1 MTMNWILVIYLQLLT
16 NSSDN
21 MITLRIAEILAERNI
36 SKTQFAEMMGV
47 KKQNVNLL
55 IETNNIQKL
64 EQIAEV
70 LGVDFSDL
78 IVDDKQPQDELNG
91 FVEYKGEIHRIKTK
105 ADLEKLLKIMI

>member
-1 MTMNWILVIYLQLLT
+1 
-16 NSSDN
+16 
-21 MITLRIAEILAERNI
+21 MITLRIAELLAERNI

-70 LGVDFSDL
+70 LGVNFSDL
-78 IVDDKQPQDELNG
+78 IIDDNQPQDELNG
-91 FVEYKGEIHRIKTK
+91 FVEYKGIVHRIRTK
-105 ADLEKLLKIMI
+105 EDLENLCKSIQ

>member
-1 MTMNWILVIYLQLLT
+1 
-16 NSSDN
+16 
-21 MITLRIAEILAERNI
+21 MITLRIAELLAERNI
-36 SKTQFAEMMGV
+36 SKSQFADMMGV

-70 LGVDFSDL
+70 LGVNFADL
-78 IVDDKQPQDELNG
+78 IVDDKQPQEELNG

-105 ADLEKLLKIMI
+105 TDLENLLRTMEE

>member
-1 MTMNWILVIYLQLLT
+1 MGFCHIFVIT
-16 NSSDN
+16 NQKSDN
-21 MITLRIAEILAERNI
+21 MITLRIAEILAERGI

-64 EQIAEV
+64 EQIAET
-70 LGVDFSDL
+70 LGVHLSDL

-91 FVEYKGEIHRIKTK
+91 FVEYKGEIHRIKTR
-105 ADLEKLLKIMI
+105 ADLVNLLKSMD

>member
-1 MTMNWILVIYLQLLT
+1 
-16 NSSDN
+16 
-21 MITLRIAEILAERNI
+21 MITLRIAELLAERNI
-36 SKTQFAEMMGV
+36 SKSQFADMMGV

-70 LGVDFSDL
+70 LGVNFIDL

-91 FVEYKGEIHRIKTK
+91 FVEYKGEIYRIRTK
-105 ADLEKLLKIMI
+105 EDLENILKSME

>member
-1 MTMNWILVIYLQLLT
+1 MDFVIYLWLLT
-16 NSSDN
+16 KSSDN

-70 LGVDFSDL
+70 LGVDFLDL
-78 IVDDKQPQDELNG
+78 FVNDKRPQDELNG
-91 FVEYKGEIHRIKTK
+91 FVDYNPH
-105 ADLEKLLKIMI
+105 LSKIVL

>member
-1 MTMNWILVIYLQLLT
+1 
-16 NSSDN
+16 
-21 MITLRIAEILAERNI
+21 MITLRIAEILAERSI

-78 IVDDKQPQDELNG
+78 YVHDKQLQDELNG
-91 FVEYKGEIHRIKTK
+91 FVEYNGEVFRIRCK
-105 ADLEKLLKIMI
+105 ADLEELLKSMG

>member
-1 MTMNWILVIYLQLLT
+1 
-16 NSSDN
+16 
-21 MITLRIAEILAERNI
+21 MITLRIAELLAERNI
-36 SKTQFAEMMGV
+36 SKSQFADMMGV

-70 LGVDFSDL
+70 LGVNFIDL

-91 FVEYKGEIHRIKTK
+91 FVEYKGEIYRIKTK
-105 ADLEKLLKIMI
+105 TDLENMLKYIEQ

>member
-1 MTMNWILVIYLQLLT
+1 
-16 NSSDN
+16 

-55 IETNNIQKL
+55 IETNNIQKI

-78 IVDDKQPQDELNG
+78 FVDDKQPQAELNG
-91 FVEYKGEIHRIKTK
+91 FVEYQGEIYRIKTK
-105 ADLEKLLKIMI
+105 TDLENLLATIVG

>member
-1 MTMNWILVIYLQLLT
+1 
-16 NSSDN
+16 

-64 EQIAEV
+64 EQIAKV

-91 FVEYKGEIHRIKTK
+91 FVEYKDEIYRIKSRL
-105 ADLEKLLKIMI
+105 DIEKLLRSIK

>member
-47 KKQNVNLL
+47 KKQNVNG
-55 IETNNIQKL
+55 I
-64 EQIAEV
+64 
-70 LGVDFSDL
+70 
-78 IVDDKQPQDELNG
+78 
-91 FVEYKGEIHRIKTK
+91 
-105 ADLEKLLKIMI
+105 

>member
-1 MTMNWILVIYLQLLT
+1 
-16 NSSDN
+16 
-21 MITLRIAEILAERNI
+21 MITLRIAELLAERNI
-36 SKTQFAEMMGV
+36 SKSQFADMMGV

-70 LGVDFSDL
+70 LGVNFADL
-78 IVDDKQPQDELNG
+78 IVDDKQPQEELNG

-105 ADLEKLLKIMI
+105 ADLEYLLRTMG